1 VTAVYPGT
9 ADFSTLAPA
18 GIRILAALDNAA
30 RVLGIDLT
38 ITCACEGHPPG
49 DPHTTGEAMDVRVRG
64 FSTVVTLKLV
74 MFLQQVLGP
83 LFTVLLETPKPF
95 TDPDLAAIQ
104 TVNPHASGPHLHLQR
119 KKGTTWPPPA
129 GVSAA

>member
-1 VTAVYPGT
+1 MTCVYPGT

-38 ITCACEGHPPG
+38 ITCASEGHPPG
-49 DPHTTGEAMDVRVRG
+49 DPHSTGEAMDVRVRG

-74 MFLQQVLGP
+74 LFLQQVLGP
-83 LFTVLLETPKPF
+83 LFTVLLETPLAF
-95 TDPDLAAIQ
+95 VDPDLAKIQ
-104 TVNPHASGPHLHLQR
+104 TVNPQASGPHIHIQR
-119 KKGTTWPPPA
+119 KKDTTWPPEGA
-129 GVSAA
+129 KAA